1 MLQTFSFNTI
11 DEETFN
17 HSLTDSTKD
26 PTELLNAS
34 QPMFPHLN
42 PLSTQPYSLDFR
54 FSFHYYQNIILPCH
68 FQSISIDY
76 IVDCIESFKEAV
88 HFSRRSSTSLILL
101 LSELQKKSIKIGH
114 FKLRAKGILYIKT
127 A

>member
-11 DEETFN
+11 DVETFN

-54 FSFHYYQNIILPCH
+54 FSFHYYQNIILLCH

-88 HFSRRSSTSLILL
+88 HFSMRPSTCF
-101 LSELQKKSIKIGH
+101 QNYKKSIKIGH
-114 FKLRAKGILYIKT
+114 FKLRAKEILYI
-127 A
+127 